1 MPKASVPRD
10 PPARHLVTI
19 KDIAV
24 ALGMSHSTVSR
35 ALSDYAHTS
44 AETKALVRKTAQNLG
59 YVPNDSARVM
69 RGESGTLIGLVI
81 PDIQNDFYSRIAKL
95 LTDRFRRAG
104 FRLMLVNTE
113 DDPETEEAE
122 ILALVGARPAGFIVT
137 ATAKPTAR
145 SAELL
150 RGIPT
155 VQLVR
160 YSKLLPGSLVAMHD
174 QLGVHEATAH
184 LLELGHR
191 RIAYVGGAPDI
202 SPGRA
207 RWKGFA
213 QAFKALDLPLA
224 DEFVARGQPRPEFG
238 YAGMSELLQLRQKPS
253 AVMFG
258 SSELTIGGLKAIR
271 EAGLTIPG
279 DLSVVGYGNPV
290 WMELLTPALTAVDL
304 PVEDVA
310 DAAAASLLA
319 QIESRDAKLAAPLQI
334 RPRLIIRG
342 STVPYVGAKRPA
354 RIA

>member
-1 MPKASVPRD
+1 MTKPTAPRD
-10 PPARHLVTI
+10 STARHLVTI

-35 ALSDYAHTS
+35 ALSDHVHTS
-44 AETKALVRKTAQNLG
+44 AQTKALVRETARQLG

-95 LTDRFRRAG
+95 LTDRFSLAG

-113 DDPETEEAE
+113 DDPRTEEEE
-122 ILALVGARPAGFIVT
+122 ILALAGARPAGFIVT

-150 RGIPT
+150 QGIPT

-160 YSKLLPGSLVAMHD
+160 HAKTLPGSLVAMHD
-174 QLGVHEATAH
+174 QLGVHDATAH

-191 RIAYVGGAPDI
+191 RIAYVGGARDI
-202 SPGRA
+202 TPGRT

-213 QAFKALDLPLA
+213 QAYKDLNIPLG
-224 DEFVARGQPRPEFG
+224 DEFVALGPPRPEFG
-238 YAGMSELLQLRQKPS
+238 YAGMSQLLKQRQKPS

-271 EAGLTIPG
+271 EAGLSIPD

-304 PVEDVA
+304 PVKDLA
-310 DAAAASLLA
+310 DAATTSLLA
-319 QIESRDAKLAAPLQI
+319 QIEARDCNPAEPLHI
-334 RPRLIIRG
+334 RPRLIIRESTASYAG
-342 STVPYVGAKRPA
+342 SRRTA
-354 RIA
+354 RSA

>member
-1 MPKASVPRD
+1 MPKATAPKD

-35 ALSDYAHTS
+35 ALSDHAHTS
-44 AETKALVRKTAQNLG
+44 AETKALVRETAHRLG

-122 ILALVGARPAGFIVT
+122 ILALAGARPAGFIVT

-150 RGIPT
+150 QGIPT

-160 YSKLLPGSLVAMHD
+160 HSKILPGSLVAMHD
-174 QLGVHEATAH
+174 QLGVHDATAH
-184 LLELGHR
+184 LLVLGHR
-191 RIAYVGGAPDI
+191 RIAYIGGARDI

-207 RWKGFA
+207 RLKGFS
-213 QAFKALDLPLA
+213 QAYKAVDIPLGDDFIA
-224 DEFVARGQPRPEFG
+224 LGPPRPEFG
-238 YAGMSELLQLRQKPS
+238 YAGMSELLKRRQRPS
-253 AVMFG
+253 AVIFG
-258 SSELTIGGLKAIR
+258 SSELTIGGLQAIR
-271 EAGLTIPG
+271 EAGLSIPG
-279 DLSVVGYGNPV
+279 DLSVIGYGNPV

-304 PVEDVA
+304 PVEAVA

-319 QIESRDAKLAAPLQI
+319 QIEARDCQSVALLQF
-334 RPRLIIRG
+334 RPRLIIRQ
-342 STVPYVGAKRPA
+342 STASYASVRRPA
-354 RIA
+354 RSA

>member
-1 MPKASVPRD
+1 MPKAPVPRD

-35 ALSDYAHTS
+35 ALSDHAHTS
-44 AETKALVRKTAQNLG
+44 AETKALVKETAQRLG

-122 ILALVGARPAGFIVT
+122 ILALAGTRPAGFIVT

-150 RGIPT
+150 QGIPT

-160 YSKLLPGSLVAMHD
+160 HSKILPGSLVAMQD
-174 QLGVHEATAH
+174 QRGVCDATAH
-184 LLELGHR
+184 LLGLGHR
-191 RIAYVGGAPDI
+191 RIAYIGGARDI

-213 QAFKALDLPLA
+213 QAYKGLDIPLG
-224 DEFVARGQPRPEFG
+224 DEFVALGPPRPEFG
-238 YAGMSELLQLRQKPS
+238 YAGMSQLLKLRQKPS

-271 EAGLTIPG
+271 EAGLSIPG

-304 PVEDVA
+304 PVEAVA

-319 QIESRDAKLAAPLQI
+319 QIEARDDAQAGPPQV
-334 RPRLIIRG
+334 RPRLIIRE
-342 STVPYVGAKRPA
+342 STAPYVGLRRPA
-354 RIA
+354 RSA

>member
-1 MPKASVPRD
+1 MRKTTVTRD

-35 ALSDYAHTS
+35 ALSDHAHTS
-44 AETKALVRKTAQNLG
+44 TQTKALVRQTARELG
-59 YVPNDSARVM
+59 YVPNDSARLM

-95 LTDRFRRAG
+95 LTDRFRVAG

-113 DDPETEEAE
+113 DDPETEEEE
-122 ILALVGARPAGFIVT
+122 ILALAGARPAGFIVT

-145 SAELL
+145 SAALL
-150 RGIPT
+150 QGIPT

-160 YSKLLPGSLVAMHD
+160 HSKVLPGRLVAMHD
-174 QLGVHEATAH
+174 LLGVHEATAH
-184 LLELGHR
+184 LLALGHR
-191 RIAYVGGAPDI
+191 RIAYIGGAQDI
-202 SPGRA
+202 SPGRT

-213 QAFKALDLPLA
+213 KAYADLGIALGE
-224 DEFVARGQPRPEFG
+224 DFVALGPPRPEFG
-238 YAGMSELLQLRQKPS
+238 YAGMSKLLKQRQKPS
-253 AVMFG
+253 AVIFG

-271 EAGLTIPG
+271 EAGLAIPD

-319 QIESRDAKLAAPLQI
+319 QIKPGDCKPAALQI
-334 RPRLIIRG
+334 RPRLIIRQ
-342 STVPYVGAKRPA
+342 STAPFLNTKRAA
-354 RIA
+354 R